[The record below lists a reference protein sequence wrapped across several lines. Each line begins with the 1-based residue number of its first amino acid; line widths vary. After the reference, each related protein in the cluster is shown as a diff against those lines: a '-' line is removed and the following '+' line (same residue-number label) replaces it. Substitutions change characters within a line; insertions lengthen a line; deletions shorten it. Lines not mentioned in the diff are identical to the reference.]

1 MSVMSVKTSAI
12 SATTT
17 PMASIRHRKPLLQ
30 LPAQLLI
37 FVIEIYMKNIRYA
50 KRTIFSA
57 KAMKR
62 SRRRTSGIGVLARA
76 LAKMPLKTV
85 AAMLN
90 TTEMLP
96 STPVMREESMTKD
109 KLTRTPW

>member
-1 MSVMSVKTSAI
+1 MTVRTSAT

-17 PMASIRHRKPLLQ
+17 PMASIRHRKALLQ

-37 FVIEIYMKNIRYA
+37 FVIEICMKNTRYA
-50 KRTIFSA
+50 RHTIFSA

-62 SRRRTSGIGVLARA
+62 TRRRTSGIGVLASA
-76 LAKMPLKTV
+76 IAKMPLKIV

-90 TTEMLP
+90 ASEMLP
-96 STPVMREESMTKD
+96 STPVMREESMTRD
-109 KLTRTPW
+109 TLTRTPW